1 MPQIDGP
8 VGIASGYAWLQPR
21 SPYSLHYF
29 VGANTHMLRMLR
41 NNVDSLGLSASEAQ
55 FDSTIDRTLTLLEEQ
70 TLDLE
75 AELILDDGLP
85 RVDLLL
91 TNKAGHKFPS
101 GYPARRA
108 WVEVKISGESGQT
121 LFHSGAWSPETGHIL
136 GQEDVA
142 WEPHHDVIDDPADVL
157 IYELVLGD
165 VNGDPTTLL
174 ERAHAHLKD
183 NRMTPR
189 GFSTSH
195 AVYDTTA
202 IIGGAL
208 EDPNFNIDP
217 ESGEGSG
224 SDRVQYLLPEGW
236 NQHSVLTV
244 ECTVWYQAIP
254 PKWVAPMLELQGDSL
269 IDGFRQLYAE
279 FAPLP
284 ERIADITLEAVLDG
298 VEEQEPSE
306 LTAWPNPTENG
317 RIQVDSPQALG
328 HYILFDATGRQVE
341 SGECPQ
347 GRLALQLPSAGRYV
361 LRTEA
366 GSITLLRD

>member
-1 MPQIDGP
+1 M
-8 VGIASGYAWLQPR
+8 
-21 SPYSLHYF
+21 
-29 VGANTHMLRMLR
+29 
-41 NNVDSLGLSASEAQ
+41 
-55 FDSTIDRTLTLLEEQ
+55 
-70 TLDLE
+70 
-75 AELILDDGLP
+75 
-85 RVDLLL
+85 
-91 TNKAGHKFPS
+91 
-101 GYPARRA
+101 
-108 WVEVKISGESGQT
+108 
-121 LFHSGAWSPETGHIL
+121 
-136 GQEDVA
+136 A
-142 WEPHHDVIDDPADVL
+142 WEPHHDIIDDPADVL

-189 GFSTSH
+189 GFSTAH

-224 SDRVQYLLPEGW
+224 ADRIQYLLPEGW

-284 ERIADITLEAVLDG
+284 ERIADITLEAILDG
-298 VEEQEPSE
+298 VKEQEPSE
-306 LTAWPNPTENG
+306 LTAWPNPTEHG

-328 HYILFDATGRQVE
+328 NYILFDATGRQVE
-341 SGECPQ
+341 SGQCPQ
-347 GRLALQLPSAGRYV
+347 GRLALHLPSAGRYV

-366 GSITLLRD
+366 GSITLLRN